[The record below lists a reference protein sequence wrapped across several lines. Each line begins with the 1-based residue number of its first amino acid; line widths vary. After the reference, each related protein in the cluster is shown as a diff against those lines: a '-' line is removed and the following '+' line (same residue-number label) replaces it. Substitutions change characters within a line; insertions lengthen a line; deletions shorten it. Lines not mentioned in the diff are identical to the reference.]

1 MNSSVKLK
9 ILLDSTYLLP
19 IVGIEV
25 EGVTEIFTVL
35 KELKRRKLSEFYY
48 TPFNIFE
55 IIGKIAK
62 LKYDHDIVVTGL
74 SLIEEEFKLTYPKV
88 EGYIKALDL
97 RRRGF
102 NDLIDL
108 LLYATSLTRN
118 LLFLTRDLNLI
129 SFLEK
134 LGEETKNIVYEED
147 FLKKHSHS

>member
-1 MNSSVKLK
+1 MRSSVKLK

-19 IVGIEV
+19 MVGIEV
-25 EGVTEIFTVL
+25 KGINEILIAL
-35 KELKRRKLSEFYY
+35 KKLKRRKLTEFYY

-62 LKYDHDIVVTGL
+62 LKYDYDVVATGL
-74 SLIEEEFKLTYPKV
+74 SLIEEEFELTYPKI

-118 LLFLTRDLNLI
+118 LLFLTRDLTLI
-129 SFLEK
+129 GFLK
-134 LGEETKNIVYEED
+134 KSGEETKNIAYEGD
-147 FLKKHSHS
+147 FLEKYA

>member
-25 EGVTEIFTVL
+25 EGVTEIFAVL